1 MASWIKLFNCGAIAS
16 HNAKKAKFHNRSGKL
31 LLTTAMLLT
40 TSALVPAEAANRD
53 YTARFQ
59 TTLKGKAVLFGN
71 AALTCNTSIGGGAA
85 QCTAA
90 RNQSGSALNNN
101 SHYMDYVDID
111 TDPTTFNSSS
121 ATYNFPVASN
131 KIVWAGLYWGGDTA
145 DATVAPQTK
154 RVDISKNNQIK
165 LKHST
170 DGSYTTFTAQTIDT
184 ATGAANRFSAF
195 ADVTAFVKARGS
207 GTYTGADIQTG
218 RGADKFGGW
227 TLVVVYEDPAE
238 VLRSINIYDGYQSV
252 GSGATVTATISGFLT
267 PLSGLFETAIGAISY
282 EGDYGTS
289 GDSFELDGDGNP
301 AIQNFKFVGDTANPN
316 NNFFNSTNTIL
327 GTRITGTTSPSSRN
341 PDYPNLLG
349 MDMDFVNAVNNG
361 SPIMQNGI
369 TSADL
374 RFKSTGDVYYPT
386 TFLFSVQVFQ
396 PVLTANFKKTVTDLD
411 GGNIAAGDELKYTI
425 SYSNTGNDAATDVVL
440 TDAIPANATYVPGSL
455 EVRKDPGIASPP
467 VIMSDAADSDR
478 AEYDSANNRVVF
490 RLGTGATGTKG
501 GKIAVDDEVTIEF
514 RVTVNAN
521 AAGTTISNQAKL
533 DYMGER
539 SGKSFSGVSDNPA
552 TSGSSDPTN
561 VSVAINPTP
570 GEPFQCDGR
579 FYQIRIDG
587 SNSKLFA
594 INRRVSPY
602 QQTELVNANNPSP
615 VVLNG
620 LGFNSQDGYLYALYR
635 GPDSST
641 LTGSSAARALYIIG
655 QSDAV
660 NVGNINGFP
669 IGFVPTAADFDNAG
683 NYYVTRAGNGHRDLY
698 KINVATRTATY
709 IELSTITPNLGDM
722 SYNPKDNTL
731 YGISGTNLYIINP
744 ISGSVTTRPITGVT
758 TAGSWGTTFIDT
770 SGTFY
775 AYDNAGYFY
784 TIDLTTG
791 SAALLSSAPST
802 SVSDGAIC
810 AFPKEKLDVIKAVE
824 TATEVPSTT
833 LPTYDIPYSV
843 VLRNTGP
850 QSTPNVQITENLNLT
865 FRDGTP
871 TIAIQTAPTVT
882 GGALSLNPSFDGI
895 TNFRLLSGSD
905 ALFPGETRTIKF
917 TVRLTYPS
925 EASVPV
931 PPQNNNV
938 YASSSSVGNNPGHTF
953 VGTDDRPIPP
963 SDLLSADA
971 STNGTTPP
979 VTANGDTPSPTPIS
993 LPPKASDPNILLSKR
1008 ITAVTANGVNTSF
1021 STVFDP
1027 DSIPSDPSA
1036 AHPMW
1041 PTNYLQGGGV
1051 VDDGTIPD
1059 DPVDNISLKPKDE
1072 IEYTIYF
1079 LNSGGK
1085 TARNP
1090 LICDRVP
1097 QNMAFIPN
1105 AFNTTPPAPGGT
1117 FAGGI
1122 PMGDRGIVVNVAGV
1136 GQAHSNINDGDAA
1149 QYFPPGEDPRTVY
1162 PGINCGGVNTDG
1174 AVVVRLNDIPKATS
1188 AGNPTNSFGY
1198 IRFRARLK

>member
-16 HNAKKAKFHNRSGKL
+16 HNAKKVKLHSRSGKL

-40 TSALVPAEAANRD
+40 TSGLVPAEAANRD

-71 AALTCNTSIGGGAA
+71 AALTCNTTVGSGAS
-85 QCTAA
+85 QCVAA
-90 RNQSGSALNNN
+90 RNLSGSALNNN

-111 TDPTTFNSSS
+111 TDATTFNSSS
-121 ATYNFPVASN
+121 ATYNFPVSN
-131 KIVWAGLYWGGDTA
+131 DKIVWAGLYWGGDTA

-170 DGSYTTFTAQTIDT
+170 DASYTSFTAQSIDT

-327 GTRITGTTSPSSRN
+327 GTRITGTTSPSNRN

-425 SYSNTGNDAATDVVL
+425 TYSNTGNDAATDVVL

-455 EVRKDPGIASPP
+455 EVIKDPGIASPP
-467 VIMSDAADSDR
+467 ASMSDAADSDR
-478 AEYDSANNRVVF
+478 AEYDGANNRVVF

-552 TSGSSDPTN
+552 TSGSSDPTT
-561 VSVAINPTP
+561 VSVAINPNP
-570 GEPFQCDGR
+570 GLPFQCDGR
-579 FYQIRIDG
+579 FYQIRVEG
-587 SNSKLFA
+587 SNTKLFA
-594 INRRVSPY
+594 IDRRVSPY
-602 QQTELVNANNPSP
+602 QQTELVNANNPTP

-620 LGFNSQDGYLYALYR
+620 LGFNPQDGYLYALYR
-635 GPDSST
+635 GPNPST
-641 LTGSSAARALYIIG
+641 LTGSLPARALYIIG
-655 QSDAV
+655 QNNAV

-669 IGFVPTAADFDNAG
+669 NNFVPTAADFDNAG
-683 NYYVTRAGNGHRDLY
+683 NFYVTRAGNGHRDLY
-698 KINVATRTATY
+698 KINVATRKATY
-709 IELSTITPNLGDM
+709 IQLSSPTDNLGDM

-731 YGISGTNLYIINP
+731 YGISGANLYIINP
-744 ISGSVTTRPITGVT
+744 TNGNVTTRAITG
-758 TAGSWGTTFIDT
+758 AIGAWGSTFIDA

-775 AYDNAGYFY
+775 AYSNNGSVY
-784 TIDLTTG
+784 TIDLATG
-791 SAALLSSAPST
+791 SAVLLSRAPST
-802 SVSDGAIC
+802 DVSDGAAC
-810 AFPKEKLDVIKAVE
+810 AFSKEKLDVVKAVE

-833 LPTYDIPYSV
+833 LPTFDIPYSV
-843 VLRNTGP
+843 VLRNTGS
-850 QSTPNVQITENLNLT
+850 QAIPNVQITENLNLT

-871 TIAIQTAPTVT
+871 AIAIQTAPTVT
-882 GGALSLNPSFDGI
+882 GGALNLNPGFNGTSDFK
-895 TNFRLLSGSD
+895 LLSGSD
-905 ALFPGETRTIKF
+905 TLFPGETRTIKF
-917 TVRLTYPS
+917 TVRLTYPN
-925 EASVPV
+925 EASIPV
-931 PPQNNNV
+931 PAQNNNV
-938 YASSSSVGNNPGHTF
+938 YASSSSVGNNLGHTF
-953 VGTDDRPIPP
+953 VGTDNRPIPP

-979 VTANGDTPSPTPIS
+979 VIANGDTPSPTPIS
-993 LPPKASDPNILLSKR
+993 LPPKASDPNLLLSKR
-1008 ITAVTANGVNTSF
+1008 ISAVTVNGVGTSF

-1027 DSIPSDPSA
+1027 SSIPSDPGA

-1051 VDDGTIPD
+1051 VDNGTIPD
-1059 DPVDNISLKPKDE
+1059 DPVDDISLKPKDE

-1085 TARNP
+1085 TAQNP
-1090 LICDRVP
+1090 LICDRIP
-1097 QNMAFIPN
+1097 EHQAFSPT
-1105 AFNTTPPAPGGT
+1105 AFNTTSPA
-1117 FAGGI
+1117 AGGL
-1122 PMGDRGIVVNVAGV
+1122 PTGDRGIIVSHNGTFAHTNGADGDRGQYYAPGETLPSVCGTGPNNTGAIVVNLNNV
-1136 GQAHSNINDGDAA
+1136 
-1149 QYFPPGEDPRTVY
+1149 PR
-1162 PGINCGGVNTDG
+1162 
-1174 AVVVRLNDIPKATS
+1174 ATGMGTPS
-1188 AGNPTNSFGY
+1188 DSYGY
-1198 IRFRARLK
+1198 VRFRATVK